1 MSREKNIGIMNA
13 YFQTLA
19 DADYEAFANL
29 FSEDILYNV
38 SGTTEISGQWIGKE
52 AFFGHLNPYVFEH
65 IDAENSNMST
75 KYKIM
80 CADDHRVVSINE
92 ADGKSKKGN
101 AYPQRYCVI
110 LTIKDGLISEA
121 HEFFDTALAETAL
134 FGAKIQKNKNIS
146 KADKDFDF

>member
-1 MSREKNIGIMNA
+1 MTLKKFKILPEYTVHR
-13 YFQTLA
+13 QTGPQHSP
-19 DADYEAFANL
+19 L
-29 FSEDILYNV
+29 FKVDVQIPL
-38 SGTTEISGQWIGKE
+38 
-52 AFFGHLNPYVFEH
+52 
-65 IDAENSNMST
+65 T
-75 KYKIM
+75 KKY
-80 CADDHRVVSINE
+80 S

>member
-52 AFFGHLNPYVFEH
+52 ALFGYLNPYVFEH
-65 IDAENSNMST
+65 INAENSNMST
-75 KYKIM
+75 KLMIKLITKLFQKGFVHVFYISHRLIYPETYSGHVVDTIPAKKHDFKILL
-80 CADDHRVVSINE
+80 
-92 ADGKSKKGN
+92 
-101 AYPQRYCVI
+101 VI
-110 LTIKDGLISEA
+110 RFTP
-121 HEFFDTALAETAL
+121 
-134 FGAKIQKNKNIS
+134 
-146 KADKDFDF
+146 

>member
-1 MSREKNIGIMNA
+1 MNA

-52 AFFGHLNPYVFEH
+52 ALFGYLNPYVFEH

-80 CADDHRVVSINE
+80 CADNHRVVSINE
-92 ADGKSKKGN
+92 VDGKSKKRKCLSTEIL
-101 AYPQRYCVI
+101 RYI
-110 LTIKDGLISEA
+110 N
-121 HEFFDTALAETAL
+121 
-134 FGAKIQKNKNIS
+134 NKGWS
-146 KADKDFDF
+146 YLRSS